1 MTETTSVKIE
11 EINPVKKK
19 LSFEIPWEEVRK
31 ELDSAYSKVGKK
43 ARIKGFR
50 PGKTPRKVLETY
62 YRDEAEGEAISSLIT
77 RAYWEAVEENKLTPA
92 TPPVIDQ
99 KGIEQDKD
107 FQFTVTVEVSPQIDP
122 KDYLGMEIEQ
132 EEVNVSTADVEKRLE
147 ELRQVYSTLEDM
159 EDDRGIETGDY
170 VTIDF
175 QAKLNGEPIKDF
187 KGENVLLE
195 IGSNRFVPGF
205 EEKMVGL
212 KKGASAEFSLKMPDE
227 FQIKEAAG
235 KDVDFSAEV
244 KGIKTRKVPEL
255 DGEFIK
261 NFDKYQSLEQL
272 KDDIKLSL
280 EDEANARAKSELRRK
295 ITDKLLESNEFEVP
309 DAFVERQINLMLLNM
324 QRRMTAQGMESRQ
337 AAEMVS
343 GLRESARPEAVRAVK
358 IALLL
363 ESIAQKESVSVSG
376 EEVEERLKDLAAR
389 YGQNYESV
397 KHTYQEN
404 NMMEDLRAEITEQK
418 TLDLL
423 ADKAKINMVKKSE
436 QGS

>member
-132 EEVNVSTADVEKRLE
+132 DEVNVSTSDVEKRLE

-212 KKGASAEFSLKMPDE
+212 KKGASFSMCMK
-227 FQIKEAAG
+227 
-235 KDVDFSAEV
+235 
-244 KGIKTRKVPEL
+244 
-255 DGEFIK
+255 
-261 NFDKYQSLEQL
+261 SL
-272 KDDIKLSL
+272 
-280 EDEANARAKSELRRK
+280 
-295 ITDKLLESNEFEVP
+295 
-309 DAFVERQINLMLLNM
+309 
-324 QRRMTAQGMESRQ
+324 
-337 AAEMVS
+337 
-343 GLRESARPEAVRAVK
+343 
-358 IALLL
+358 
-363 ESIAQKESVSVSG
+363 
-376 EEVEERLKDLAAR
+376 
-389 YGQNYESV
+389 
-397 KHTYQEN
+397 
-404 NMMEDLRAEITEQK
+404 
-418 TLDLL
+418 
-423 ADKAKINMVKKSE
+423 
-436 QGS
+436 